1 MSLDRSDV
9 ERIAHLA
16 RLAINEAD
24 IPEYTE
30 NLSSILNLVDQMQKI
45 DTTGIE
51 PLAHP
56 LDAVQRL
63 RADEVSESNQRENLQ
78 SVSPAVEEGLFLVPK
93 VIE

>member
-16 RLAINEAD
+16 RLQINDQD
-24 IPEYTE
+24 IPAYAE
-30 NLSSILNLVDQMQKI
+30 NLSSILHLFDQMQSI
-45 DTTGIE
+45 DTTGVE

-63 RADEVSESNQRENLQ
+63 RADVVTESNQRELLQ
-78 SVSPAVEEGLFLVPK
+78 SNAPATENGLFLVPK

>member
-1 MSLDRSDV
+1 MSIDRSDV

-16 RLAINEAD
+16 RLELNEQD
-24 IPEYTE
+24 IPAYTE
-30 NLSSILNLVDQMQKI
+30 NLSSILNLIDKMQQI
-45 DTTGIE
+45 DTDGVE

-63 RADEVSESNQRENLQ
+63 RADEVTELNQRDKLQ
-78 SVSPAVEEGLFLVPK
+78 AVAPAVEEGLFLVPK